1 MEYYTLD
8 ELENQYPA
16 VENYVSANA
25 TKVLL
30 NGIYPKNKM
39 EYTMPSIEAIKGVP
53 QTSMRFIL
61 SLKNGEKDT
70 PKLYTS
76 ETFLEDLKTSYA
88 EKNPYFY
95 NAAQLKEFI
104 VNVDI
109 SPIMKVAQTLAEK
122 ELNDGAEVTK
132 NVFIRQATTVTTN
145 EPQQIEFRK
154 KYDNFVKERDSIESK
169 IKLKEEEISKLS
181 SLFNTKKKVEKK
193 NELKGLLAT
202 LSSINKQIDSLQGQL
217 TLNEDK
223 KIDIN
228 DVKLE
233 IDWIELVK
241 FYDYVLEKEGFR
253 PDTAEDGGVRA
264 ANEIGVWKVTKYISP
279 EERQTDLSNNQ
290 KGEGEG
296 DGEEK
301 EKTGVGKFIDKLK
314 KIPVIGTIVKG
325 AEVVVKAVGTA
336 VKAVGKAIGSA
347 AKAVGSFF
355 KKLFSDKRVKENIV
369 KVAEIGG
376 LNIYKFNYNWDK
388 DTEQYGV
395 IAQELLGTKYESA
408 VFIDEETGL
417 YKVDYEKLNEM
428 VDIKSFITI
437 LNNNSED

>member
-39 EYTMPSIEAIKGVP
+39 EYTMPSIEAIKGVS

-76 ETFLEDLKTSYA
+76 ETFLEDLKTSYS

-122 ELNDGAEVTK
+122 ELNDGAEVTR

-154 KYDNFVKERDSIESK
+154 KYDDLVKERDSIESK
-169 IKLKEEEISKLS
+169 IKLKEQEIGKMVGFL
-181 SLFNTKKKVEKK
+181 NTKKKVEKK
-193 NELKGLLAT
+193 NELKVLLAT

-223 KIDIN
+223 KIDIS

-264 ANEIGVWKVTKYISP
+264 ANEIGLWKVTKYISP
-279 EERQTDLSNNQ
+279 EERQTDLSENK
-290 KGEGEG
+290 KGEGDE
-296 DGEEK
+296 EEK

-325 AEVVVKAVGTA
+325 AEVVVKAVGKAVSAT
-336 VKAVGKAIGSA
+336 VKAVGN
-347 AKAVGSFF
+347 FF
-355 KKLFSDKRVKENIV
+355 KKIFSDRRVKENIV

-408 VFIDEETGL
+408 VFIDDETGL